1 MTRLIDEPIT
11 VHINSDAMPDA
22 FIWRRRLY
30 RITEVLRW
38 WRVPGAWGNGGS
50 IRLFIRVTAVH
61 RTAGNYELRRN
72 DGQWYLHVVLD

>member
-1 MTRLIDEPIT
+1 MTRLIDEAIT
-11 VHINSDAMPDA
+11 VHINRDAMPDA

-38 WRVPGAWGNGGS
+38 WRVPGKWWNGES

-61 RTAGNYELRRN
+61 RSAGNYELRRN